1 MKRNRVKIL
10 SLMVTSVL
18 VITAL
23 SGCGSKKPVEN
34 KKIGM
39 VVSTLNN
46 PYFVKMRDEAVIKAK
61 ALGYDLSVVD
71 SNNDATKER
80 SNVDDLIQKGVAAI
94 IINPTDS
101 DAVGNAVKAANRSKI
116 PVITVDRKAN
126 SGVTVSQITSDNIK
140 GGEMAADF
148 IAKQLGEKGTI
159 VQIEGIPGASATRDR
174 GNGFRKG
181 IAKYPNMKIIASQSA
196 NFDRQKALDVMQ
208 NIMQSTPK
216 FDAVFTQ
223 NDEMVVGASKALKGK
238 LKPIIV
244 GFDGNADAEALVKSG
259 DITAT
264 VAQQPGAIADMA
276 IVNADKIIKG
286 KTVEKDVK
294 IPVKMFVK

>member
-264 VAQQPGAIADMA
+264 VAQQPDAIADMA

>member
-23 SGCGSKKPVEN
+23 SGCGSKKSVEN

-71 SNNDATKER
+71 SNNDASKER

-101 DAVGNAVKAANRSKI
+101 DAVGNAVKAANKSKI

-126 SGVTVSQITSDNIK
+126 SGNTVCQITSDNVK

-148 IAKQLGEKGTI
+148 IAKQLKEKGTI

-244 GFDGNADAEALVKSG
+244 GFDGNADAQALVKSG

-286 KTVEKDVK
+286 KTVDKDVK
-294 IPVKMFVK
+294 IPVKMFIK